1 MKAKYARQ
9 IRAGIELARAPQQ
22 PRRILT
28 GLGYKAF
35 RHESSRRLAKL
46 LRRLAALQVESE
58 VSAIMWESAET
69 ILREG
74 E

>member
-9 IRAGIELARAPQQ
+9 IRSGIELARAPRQ

-28 GLGYKAF
+28 DLGYKAF
-35 RHESSRRLAKL
+35 RRESSRRLAKL